1 MNNFLRWVTDYI
13 ENRHDTVQAD
23 AILRAKRF
31 LSDNYANPELTLKSV
46 ADYVGLNEKYLST
59 RFTKEAGTTFSAYLT
74 DLRMQKAKNL
84 MISTDLRMYEI
95 SERVG
100 YHNVEHFNR
109 MFKKSFGFSPG
120 DFRKNGG
127 RSGE

>member
-1 MNNFLRWVTDYI
+1 
-13 ENRHDTVQAD
+13 
-23 AILRAKRF
+23 
-31 LSDNYANPELTLKSV
+31 
-46 ADYVGLNEKYLST
+46 
-59 RFTKEAGTTFSAYLT
+59 
-74 DLRMQKAKNL
+74 MQKAKNL
-84 MISTDLRMYEI
+84 MVSTDLRMYEI

-109 MFKKSFGFSPG
+109 MFKKSFGVSPG